1 MEAGV
6 LTHPEAGVVQ
16 GGVSS
21 PVLANGCLHHGL
33 DEWFEQEGRPRM
45 KGRGFLM
52 RFVDDLVIGC
62 EWEADARR
70 IMDVLPKR
78 FARFGLRIHPTKTA
92 RMACKKPT
100 PRKATADGNGPCDFL
115 GLTHDWT
122 PSRRGLWVIKRRTA
136 KKRLRRTKKLLWQWC
151 RTHRHTLLK
160 DQYRMVCLKLQGH
173 YRYYGVRGNFRPREA
188 VLQYAEKAWQ
198 YWLSRRSHTSKIG
211 WEKFQ
216 KLLRTSVLPTP
227 KVVHVI

>member
-70 IMDVLPKR
+70 IY
-78 FARFGLRIHPTKTA
+78 G
-92 RMACKKPT
+92 
-100 PRKATADGNGPCDFL
+100 
-115 GLTHDWT
+115 
-122 PSRRGLWVIKRRTA
+122 RTA
-136 KKRLRRTKKLLWQWC
+136 KAVRAFWSAHSSNEDGADGVQET
-151 RTHRHTLLK
+151 
-160 DQYRMVCLKLQGH
+160 DAPQGDG
-173 YRYYGVRGNFRPREA
+173 RWERPMRF
-188 VLQYAEKAWQ
+188 
-198 YWLSRRSHTSKIG
+198 SRID
-211 WEKFQ
+211 
-216 KLLRTSVLPTP
+216 P
-227 KVVHVI
+227 